1 MSRAVRRAPR
11 GEIKSQLHNTLL
23 LLGLAI
29 LAAPIVI
36 LCLIANVLL
45 APLDWFSRS
54 R

>member
-1 MSRAVRRAPR
+1 
-11 GEIKSQLHNTLL
+11 L

-36 LCLIANVLL
+36 LCMIANVLF